1 MARIAYFY
9 REMSEYIEIDL
20 RALAEHHRVS
30 VTGCPTRWPHPLRT
44 WRTVSEADVVMSW
57 FASWHAFLPALY
69 ARLQGKPVVLTVGG
83 YDTACLPGID
93 YGHQR
98 GGLKSW
104 IAKRVMSLAT
114 KLVAISDFTVRE
126 LDAMGFRGEKVVLAP
141 LGLDPARYAAL
152 EHRDRSLVITT
163 GGVNRNNLNRKGLET
178 FVRAAALLP
187 ERRFVVVGAW
197 MDDAVDYL
205 KSFATPNVTFTGRL
219 SHEDKVKWMA
229 RAAVVVQAS
238 QHEAFGLSLAESMLC
253 GCVPVVTAAGAL
265 PWVAGGT
272 GEVVPT
278 QETGA
283 LAAAIDR
290 ALSRPAA
297 AHEAPR
303 ERILA
308 AFTVEKRAA
317 ALESLLA
324 SQGVHPVVVPS
335 LEGRADERRDRSS
348 DHAEQRAA

>member
-20 RALAEHHRVS
+20 RALAERHEVT
-30 VTGCPTRWPHPLRT
+30 VTGCPSRFANPLRT
-44 WRTVSEADVVMSW
+44 WHTVSQADLVMSW
-57 FASWHAFLPALY
+57 FASWHAFLPALF
-69 ARLQGKPVVLTVGG
+69 ARLQGKPVLLAVGG

-98 GGLKSW
+98 GGFKSW
-104 IAKRVMSLAT
+104 VAKRVMSLAT
-114 KLVAISDFTVRE
+114 RLIAISDFTVRE
-126 LDAMGFRGEKVVLAP
+126 LDVMGFRGDRVALIP
-141 LGLDPARYAAL
+141 LGLDPARYAAR

-163 GGVNRNNLNRKGLET
+163 GGVNRNNLHRKGLEP

-197 MDDAVDYL
+197 MDDAVDHL
-205 KSFATPNVTFTGRL
+205 KSLATPNVTFTNRL
-219 SHEDKVKWMA
+219 SHEDKVAWMA
-229 RAAVVVQAS
+229 RAAVAVQAS

-278 QETGA
+278 QDPGA
-283 LAAAIDR
+283 IAAAVDR
-290 ALSRPAA
+290 ALARPASA
-297 AHEAPR
+297 SEAPR

-308 AFTVEKRAA
+308 EFTVERRAA

-324 SQGVHPVVVPS
+324 SELRVAPS
-335 LEGRADERRDRSS
+335 LAVQEAERGNRSADREDR
-348 DHAEQRAA
+348 HAA